1 MNNSLPDT
9 SLPLNIL
16 MGAVEHGSS
25 VVMITSFSEEQD
37 NKKLRIDYVNRA
49 FSALTEYKRSE
60 IYGLDPFD
68 CFRVADPRNERN
80 GFKAALFAGKTLQP
94 ELEVLTQ
101 GGHRFWVN
109 FLIASFAENGRMYQ
123 VWTQQNLTTPQQI
136 NLIAEANIEFLSN
149 VFKDSNELV
158 FSLSDN

>member
-25 VVMITSFSEEQD
+25 VVMITSFSEDQD
-37 NKKLRIDYVNRA
+37 IKKLRIDYVNRA

-68 CFRVADPRNERN
+68 CFSVADPRNERN

-94 ELEVLTQ
+94 ELEVLTR

-109 FLIASFAENGRMYQ
+109 FLTRPKM
-123 VWTQQNLTTPQQI
+123 VTLTI
-136 NLIAEANIEFLSN
+136 EILLFLIVR
-149 VFKDSNELV
+149 VFRKLNYSI
-158 FSLSDN
+158 